1 MADPM
6 LVQTYNFLVT
16 LTESGGEGAFT
27 DGAFS
32 EVSGLQIEVDLKEL
46 YEGGRNDGVIQRI
59 GRGKYSQKIVLKRG
73 MFVTSPGREHAAL
86 WQWLQ
91 DVIAGVRPVRRYDG
105 TIDVLDGEH
114 NVAATWRFRRGLPA
128 RIVGPTLNAKSGEI
142 ALEEL
147 QIAHEGLFL
156 EGTT

>member
-1 MADPM
+1 MADPT
-6 LVQTYNFLVT
+6 LVQTYNFLIT
-16 LTESGGEGAFT
+16 LTESGGLGAFT

-59 GRGKYSQKIVLKRG
+59 GRGKYPQKIALKRG
-73 MFVTSPGREHAAL
+73 MFSTSTGPNTEL

-105 TIDVLDGEH
+105 TIEVLDSER

-156 EGTT
+156 EGTI

>member
-1 MADPM
+1 MADSI

-46 YEGGRNDGVIQRI
+46 YEGGRNDGLIQRI
-59 GRGKYSQKIVLKRG
+59 GRGKYPQKIVLKRG
-73 MFVTSPGREHAAL
+73 MFGTSAGPNTEL
-86 WQWLQ
+86 WKWLQ

-105 TIDVLDGEH
+105 TIDVLDGER